1 MRWQRIRYDASQT
14 TAGTTG
20 KPKKQKKLTLLQAP
34 HHTTMVGA
42 QDAWAER
49 LCIDSV
55 PSSRWEPGQTRVAQV
70 ASREIEKAA
79 CFGKAVE

>member
-1 MRWQRIRYDASQT
+1 
-14 TAGTTG
+14 
-20 KPKKQKKLTLLQAP
+20 
-34 HHTTMVGA
+34 MVGA
-42 QDAWAER
+42 QDAGLER

-55 PSSRWEPGQTRVAQV
+55 PSSRWERGHTRVAQE